1 MKTILVIIII
11 SFTLGYFFF
20 YDKDIKDKEHV
31 LAKQEDI
38 TLKEPENSAQ
48 GIEGIEDPNEA
59 YEILNLESDPANEK
73 EEIDDEDILQYEKQD
88 ISIGTQEN
96 QNELKEHQTLI
107 TKKEIKMTNKINADI
122 IIYTKDNCPYCTY
135 AKQLLEEKGASYKE
149 IAIDKDTDE
158 SKKAMEFMSSKEL
171 KTVPQVMINNKLIGG
186 YDDLKKLDNDGNLN
200 DLLYIP
206 A

>member
-1 MKTILVIIII
+1 MKIVLAVIIL

-20 YDKDIKDKEHV
+20 YDGDIKDREYV

-38 TLKEPENSAQ
+38 TLKEPENSDKD
-48 GIEGIEDPNEA
+48 IEDPNEE
-59 YEILNLESDPANEK
+59 YEIFDLGNDIGDDIKK
-73 EEIDDEDILQYEKQD
+73 EEIDAEDILQYEKQD
-88 ISIGTQEN
+88 ISIGNPEIQNDLHEN
-96 QNELKEHQTLI
+96 QTLT

-135 AKQLLEEKGASYKE
+135 AKQLLEKKGAIYKE

-171 KTVPQVMINNKLIGG
+171 RTVPQIMINNKLIGG
-186 YDDLKKLDNDGNLN
+186 YDDLQALENDNQLDA
-200 DLLYIP
+200 LLSAP
-206 A
+206 T